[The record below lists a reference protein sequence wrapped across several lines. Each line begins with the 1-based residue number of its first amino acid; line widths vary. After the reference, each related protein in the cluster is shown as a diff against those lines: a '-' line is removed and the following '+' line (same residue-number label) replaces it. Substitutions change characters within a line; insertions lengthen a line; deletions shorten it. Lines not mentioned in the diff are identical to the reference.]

1 MLDDECYLLV
11 IWGPDTTGNLALKVD
26 LRGPVSLPAHW
37 SHQDKA
43 ITVRNESLGAIMRP
57 GEVTYLI

>member
-1 MLDDECYLLV
+1 MLDDGYLLV
-11 IWGPDTTGNLALKVD
+11 IWGPDTTGDLALKVD

-43 ITVRNESLGAIMRP
+43 ITVWNESLGAIMRP
-57 GEVTYLI
+57 GEVTYLM